1 MSRCIY
7 GRQTVSHDPS
17 RKIGHTRSLS
27 LSSLQCLH
35 SLFHEQAALIDAT
48 STRRQIRIR
57 PSLLLPSFL
66 PQSLFGFSGMRR
78 RQHLLW
84 TVSAATAMDGRMDG
98 RVAAVLEI
106 LPFNELLIVSGTP
119 LAGVT

>member
-1 MSRCIY
+1 MI
-7 GRQTVSHDPS
+7 RQGKLDTRAPS
-17 RKIGHTRSLS
+17 PPSLS
-27 LSSLQCLH
+27 LSLQSPVSPLIIPRASGFDRCDVH
-35 SLFHEQAALIDAT
+35 AAPDPY
-48 STRRQIRIR
+48 
-57 PSLLLPSFL
+57 PSFPPSSFL

-84 TVSAATAMDGRMDG
+84 TGSVATAMDGRMDG